1 MTILDNTV
9 SVDVLIVGGGPGGL
23 AVARGYREAGGR
35 GTVLLVSADE
45 HPPYA
50 RPPLTKDYLRGESEA
65 EDLPLAEEDWYRDN
79 AVELRLGTP
88 VTRIDAAQQQAELSD
103 GSTVRY
109 RRLAL
114 ATGSSPS
121 PLPIPGADLP
131 GLVYVRDRHSGEALR
146 GLAAAGGRVVVIGS
160 GFIGCEAAAS
170 LSRRGVEVVLVTD
183 ETLPHAARLGEEAGA
198 RIADWLRAEGV
209 DLILQDGA
217 AAVRSSGNSW
227 KVELA
232 SGRTLLAN
240 GVVSGS
246 GARPNLALAESAGVK
261 IDKGGVATDAELRTS
276 DPAIWAAGDIAYAHN
291 PAADRHLRVEHWG
304 EAEAMGEIVGA
315 NLAGEHQR
323 WAVAPG
329 FWSTIGDHQLKYSA
343 WGDGFD
349 RADLVEGP
357 EGWAVW
363 YSCDGS
369 VVGVLAENWDSAYER
384 GQSLIERGAPLNEAM
399 DSSEGGE

>member
-1 MTILDNTV
+1 MTIDSTV

-65 EDLPLAEEDWYRDN
+65 GDLPLADEDWYRDN

-88 VTRIDAAQQQAELSD
+88 VTRIDAAQQLAELSD

-109 RRLAL
+109 GRLAL

-146 GLAAAGGRVVVIGS
+146 GLAEAGGRVVVIGS

-183 ETLPHAARLGEEAGA
+183 GTQPHAARLGEEAGA

-217 AAVRSSGNSW
+217 AAVRSSGSSW
-227 KVELA
+227 EVELA

-261 IDKGGVATDAELRTS
+261 IDNGGVATDAELRTS
-276 DPAIWAAGDIAYAHN
+276 DHAIWAAGDIAYAHN

-315 NLAGEHQR
+315 NLAGDHQR

-363 YSCDGS
+363 YSQDGS

-384 GQSLIERGAPLNEAM
+384 GQSLIERGAPLTEAM
-399 DSSEGGE
+399 DTSQGGE

>member
-1 MTILDNTV
+1 MTIVDNTV

>member
-1 MTILDNTV
+1 MTIVDNTV

-50 RPPLTKDYLRGESEA
+50 RPPLTKDYLRGESGA
-65 EDLPLAEEDWYRDN
+65 DDLPLADEDWYRDN
-79 AVELRLGTP
+79 AVELRLGAP

-198 RIADWLRAEGV
+198 RIADWLRDEGV

-227 KVELA
+227 EVELA

-261 IDKGGVATDAELRTS
+261 IDNGGVATDAELRTS
-276 DPAIWAAGDIAYAHN
+276 DQAIWAAGDIAYAHN
-291 PAADRHLRVEHWG
+291 PAADRHLRVEHWA

-323 WAVAPG
+323 WEVAPG

-363 YSCDGS
+363 YSRDGC

-384 GQSLIERGAPLNEAM
+384 GQSLIERGAPLNEAL
-399 DSSEGGE
+399 DSSGSGE